1 MIQAWLRLDH
11 LAGSSNPLRFLRH
24 GSHGKV
30 PELENFPL
38 SVRIKKDLGF
48 NREFGGSTC
57 E

>member
-48 NREFGGSTC
+48 NR
-57 E
+57 